1 MFDTR
6 AFLLEKG
13 LISEST
19 ELRLDKL
26 EGGYWNE
33 VFRLRSAAFDWVLKR
48 FFAEPSRE
56 RLFPILPESE
66 ALALKLLSPL
76 GVTPKFVAFFPASE
90 TEQAVLLYDFA
101 VGERLEGGFVQ
112 VAELFKRLHRFKLEA
127 GVFRKL
133 ATHPQAILRQA
144 DALLADCNHALKSD
158 LLALRPEPIA
168 FKEVEMLSLVHT
180 DAWQGNFIASAE
192 QLVLIDWQC
201 PGLGDPAED
210 VWTFLY
216 SGFQQLIGLELYSA
230 KQQALFL
237 DAYADSAMQERLRKL
252 EPFFVYRVAAHS
264 LTRIQDLEKL
274 NPEGATAYKQ
284 LVFRFMKDLSHA

>member
-6 AFLLEKG
+6 AFLLERG
-13 LISEST
+13 LISEPT
-19 ELRLDKL
+19 ELLIEKL

-66 ALALKLLSPL
+66 ALAFKLLSPL
-76 GVTPKFVAFFPASE
+76 GITPKFVAFFPASD

-112 VAELFKRLHRFKLEA
+112 VAELLKRLHRFKLEA
-127 GVFRKL
+127 GSFRKL

-144 DALLADCNHALKSD
+144 DALLEGCNHD
-158 LLALRPEPIA
+158 LLADLLAVRPKLVAYQELEA
-168 FKEVEMLSLVHT
+168 LSLVHT

-237 DAYADSAMQERLRKL
+237 DAYADAAMQARLRTL
-252 EPFFVYRVAAHS
+252 EPFFAYRVAAHS
-264 LTRIQDLEKL
+264 LTRIQDLEKAK
-274 NPEGATAYKQ
+274 PHAAAAYKNIF
-284 LVFRFMKDLSHA
+284 FRFIKDLSHA